1 MLGIAF
7 ILLMPWKVWAQAGG
21 EPGGGTAAE
30 PAVYVNGRLLESDS
44 PPIVHQGRI
53 LVPIRHLSEA
63 LNASVEWIGES
74 KEAIITT
81 VHGDV
86 MVFQPDNPV
95 MRYNDVEY
103 RMDVAPMTVNQR
115 IYIPLRH
122 AAQFLHAEVE
132 WDSQTQTAIV
142 TLKDPYLMLPG
153 ETIRAVSERFGVDV
167 ALLVERNQLENKEA
181 MAGYP
186 IKYIIPDIMA
196 NKIEEPVQM
205 MTEEE
210 EASEAAESP
219 FTEEEL
225 LLLAKITMVE
235 AGYEPY
241 EGQLAVVN
249 VILNRLKDPRF
260 PDTIRDV
267 IYAPN
272 QFPPAHN
279 GLLDKAEPSESVW
292 RAVREAVAGNNNV
305 ENAVY
310 FYNPKVS
317 SGKFWK
323 SLTVIKDIGSHRF
336 LK

>member
-1 MLGIAF
+1 
-7 ILLMPWKVWAQAGG
+7 
-21 EPGGGTAAE
+21 
-30 PAVYVNGRLLESDS
+30 
-44 PPIVHQGRI
+44 
-53 LVPIRHLSEA
+53 
-63 LNASVEWIGES
+63 
-74 KEAIITT
+74 
-81 VHGDV
+81 
-86 MVFQPDNPV
+86 
-95 MRYNDVEY
+95 
-103 RMDVAPMTVNQR
+103 
-115 IYIPLRH
+115 
-122 AAQFLHAEVE
+122 
-132 WDSQTQTAIV
+132 
-142 TLKDPYLMLPG
+142 
-153 ETIRAVSERFGVDV
+153 
-167 ALLVERNQLENKEA
+167 
-181 MAGYP
+181 
-186 IKYIIPDIMA
+186 
-196 NKIEEPVQM
+196 